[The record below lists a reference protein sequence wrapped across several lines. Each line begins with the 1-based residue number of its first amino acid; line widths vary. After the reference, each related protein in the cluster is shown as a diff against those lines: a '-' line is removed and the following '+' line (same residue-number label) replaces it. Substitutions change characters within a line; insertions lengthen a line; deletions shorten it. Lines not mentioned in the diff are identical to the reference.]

1 MPWSMRRLLFHFVLS
16 CCLCFDSDCPMKSL
30 PTTRCLVRRIY
41 ATTALGL
48 LALLPVAACAYPQ
61 PGPQNRP
68 PAPVPHTMP
77 PPSAPHRIGPAP
89 NMTGQPQGAHL
100 GQWIQQHGNLN
111 PQQQQ
116 RALESEPG
124 FRQLPQ
130 GTQRQMLDRLNR
142 LNSMPEPQRNRV
154 IQRNEFMERMSPQ
167 QRGDVRNAMGQ
178 LSTLP
183 VDRRRAVAR
192 SFRELR
198 NMPPEQRNAILN
210 SPQYRQQF
218 SDQERG
224 TLGNLLAV
232 GPLLPPSP

>member
-1 MPWSMRRLLFHFVLS
+1 
-16 CCLCFDSDCPMKSL
+16 
-30 PTTRCLVRRIY
+30 
-41 ATTALGL
+41 
-48 LALLPVAACAYPQ
+48 
-61 PGPQNRP
+61 
-68 PAPVPHTMP
+68 
-77 PPSAPHRIGPAP
+77 
-89 NMTGQPQGAHL
+89 
-100 GQWIQQHGNLN
+100 
-111 PQQQQ
+111 
-116 RALESEPG
+116 
-124 FRQLPQ
+124 
-130 GTQRQMLDRLNR
+130 MLDRLNR
-142 LNSMPEPQRNRV
+142 LNSMPEQQRNRV

-178 LSTLP
+178 LGALP